1 MSENLDYW
9 RRQSIKNLFND
20 VDLLPPEQKRMAGKL
35 LVIGGNR
42 MAFFA
47 VASALETAKRMGVGE
62 VRALLPAD
70 LKGQVPSTSEVFF
83 APSGNSGAFCSDS
96 LPEMLRLADWAEA
109 VILIGDSGR
118 NAETS
123 LVLAEFLSK
132 VEKPVLIT
140 RDAVDAV
147 CPSVG
152 DWLLRETETDLF
164 VTMPQLQKLLR
175 TLYYPKVITLS
186 MPTNQLVETLHKF
199 TLSYSTSIATFHN
212 GLIVMAEK
220 GEVVTQAL
228 DETSYS
234 PISLWGG
241 SLATKVMVARL
252 WNSEKEFNHVFASV
266 AAPGHEKDGR

>member
-9 RRQSIKNLFND
+9 RRQSIKKLFND
-20 VDLLPPEQKRMAGKL
+20 VDLLPPEQRRMAGKL

-62 VRALLPAD
+62 VRALLPED
-70 LKGQVPSTSEVFF
+70 LKGQVPSTSEVYF
-83 APSGNSGAFCSDS
+83 AKSGNSGAFCADS

-109 VILIGDSGR
+109 VVLIGDSGR

-123 LVLAEFLSK
+123 LVFADFLSK
-132 VEKPVLIT
+132 IEKPVLIT
-140 RDAVDAV
+140 RDAVDAA

-152 DWLLRETETDLF
+152 DWLLREGETNLF
-164 VTMPQLQKLLR
+164 VTLPQLQKLLR

-199 TLSYSTSIATFHN
+199 TLSYDASVTTFHN

-220 GEVVTQAL
+220 GEVITQAL

-241 SLATKVMVARL
+241 SLATQAMVARL
-252 WNSEKEFNHVFASV
+252 WNNGSQFSHVFASAV
-266 AAPGHEKDGR
+266 APEK

>member
-9 RRQSIKNLFND
+9 HRQSIKKLFND

-62 VRALLPAD
+62 VRALLPED
-70 LKGQVPSTSEVFF
+70 LKGQVPSTSEVYF
-83 APSGNSGAFCSDS
+83 AKSGNSGAFCSESID
-96 LPEMLRLADWAEA
+96 EMLRLADWAEA

-123 LVLAEFLSK
+123 LVFVEFLGK

-152 DWLLRETETDLF
+152 DWLLRNGETELF
-164 VTMPQLQKLLR
+164 VTLPQLQKLLR

-199 TLSYSTSIATFHN
+199 TLSYDVSVATFHN
-212 GLIVMAEK
+212 GLVIIAEK
-220 GEVVTQAL
+220 GEVVTQGL

-234 PISLWGG
+234 PMSLWSG
-241 SLATKVMVARL
+241 SLVAQAMVARL
-252 WNSEKEFNHVFASV
+252 WNSGKDFSHVLASV
-266 AAPGHEKDGR
+266 VAPGQ

>member
-9 RRQSIKNLFND
+9 RRQSIKKLFND

-62 VRALLPAD
+62 VRALLPED
-70 LKGQVPSTSEVFF
+70 LKGQVPSTSEVYF

-96 LPEMLRLADWAEA
+96 LETMLRLADWAEA

-123 LVLAEFLSK
+123 LVFAEFLEK
-132 VEKPVLIT
+132 VDKPVLIT
-140 RDAVDAV
+140 RDAVDA
-147 CPSVG
+147 CCASVG
-152 DWLLRETETDLF
+152 DWLLRETETNLF
-164 VTMPQLQKLLR
+164 VTLPQLQKLLR

-199 TLSYSTSIATFHN
+199 TLSYAASVVTFHN

-241 SLATKVMVARL
+241 SLATQAMVARL
-252 WNSEKEFNHVFASV
+252 WNGGKQFNRIFASV
-266 AAPGHEKDGR
+266 VAPGHEKDGR

>member
-62 VRALLPAD
+62 VRALLPED
-70 LKGQVPSTSEVFF
+70 LKGQVPSTSEVYF

-96 LPEMLRLADWAEA
+96 LETMLRLADWAEA

-123 LVLAEFLSK
+123 LVFAEFLEK
-132 VEKPVLIT
+132 VDKPVLIT
-140 RDAVDAV
+140 RDAVDA
-147 CPSVG
+147 CCASVG
-152 DWLLRETETDLF
+152 DWLLRETETNLF
-164 VTMPQLQKLLR
+164 VTLPQLQKLLR

-199 TLSYSTSIATFHN
+199 TLSYSASVATFHN
-212 GLIVMAEK
+212 GLIVMAEN
-220 GEVVTQAL
+220 GEVVTQSL

-241 SLATKVMVARL
+241 SLATQAMVARL
-252 WNSEKEFNHVFASV
+252 WNEGKQFNRIFASV
-266 AAPGHEKDGR
+266 VAPGHEKDGR

>member
-62 VRALLPAD
+62 VRALLPED
-70 LKGQVPSTSEVFF
+70 LKGQVPSTSEVYF

-96 LPEMLRLADWAEA
+96 LETMLRLADWAEA

-123 LVLAEFLSK
+123 LVFAEFLEK
-132 VEKPVLIT
+132 VDKPVLIT
-140 RDAVDAV
+140 RDAVDA
-147 CPSVG
+147 CCASVG
-152 DWLLRETETDLF
+152 DWLLRETETNLF
-164 VTMPQLQKLLR
+164 VTLPQLQKLLR

-199 TLSYSTSIATFHN
+199 TLSYSASVTTFHN

-241 SLATKVMVARL
+241 SLATQAMVARL
-252 WNSEKEFNHVFASV
+252 WNGGKQFNRIFACV
-266 AAPGHEKDGR
+266 VAPGHEKDGR